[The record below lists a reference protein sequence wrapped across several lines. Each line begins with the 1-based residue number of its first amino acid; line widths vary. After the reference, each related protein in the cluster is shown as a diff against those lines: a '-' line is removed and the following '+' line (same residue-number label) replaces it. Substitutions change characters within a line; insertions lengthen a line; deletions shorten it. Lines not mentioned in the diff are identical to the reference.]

1 MPKLLDPPRR
11 RTPSAVPPAPPSAPA
26 PADAIPP
33 APVGERAVFGGVT
46 WERYVELGED
56 PAYDGCKLTFDAA
69 TGLLEIEMA
78 QGPLHETVSRMLF
91 LLVAA
96 FRREHGIRVR
106 STGAV
111 TLQRRDVG
119 GLDPDESLYV
129 THVDEVP
136 PLEPGVLDLNGG
148 RRVPDLAMEV
158 DISSPGV
165 AKLPLYARL
174 GVPEV
179 WVWDHD
185 ADDPTARRLNDDG
198 AYAVV
203 AESGELPGFPLAAAA
218 AAVREWD
225 GADDGALEEAF
236 LERLRGG

>member
-11 RTPSAVPPAPPSAPA
+11 RAPSAVPPAPMSTPA

-33 APVGERAVFGGVT
+33 VPVGERAVFRGVT

-78 QGPLHETVSRMLF
+78 QGPLHETLSRI
-91 LLVAA
+91 LLMFV
-96 FRREHGIRVR
+96 REHRRVHGYR
-106 STGAV
+106 LRATGAV

-158 DISSPGV
+158 DVSSPGE

-185 ADDPTARRLNDDG
+185 ADALTARRLNDDG

-203 AESGELPGFPLAAAA
+203 ADSVELPGFPLAAAA
-218 AAVREWD
+218 AIREWD

-236 LERLRGG
+236 LKRLAGP